1 MEAMEKEVTTFQG
14 LLAIFFPRLFPS
26 SDVYNYKEQKK
37 ENHRM

>member
-14 LLAIFFPRLFPS
+14 LLAIFSPG

-37 ENHRM
+37 ENRRM